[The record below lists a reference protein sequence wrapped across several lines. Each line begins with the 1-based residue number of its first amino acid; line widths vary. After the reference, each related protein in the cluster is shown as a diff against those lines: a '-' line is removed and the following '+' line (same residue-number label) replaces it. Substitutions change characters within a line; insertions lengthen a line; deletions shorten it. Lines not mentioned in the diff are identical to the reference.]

1 MATQPLPMD
10 VDATAQALVS
20 FVNASI
26 MAAHHPMA
34 ADDEFESAG
43 VDSMG
48 LLRVL
53 LFVEQEF
60 GFWMPDDDF
69 IAENLRSPR
78 ALAEYICRHASLP

>member
-1 MATQPLPMD
+1 MAIQPLPTD
-10 VDATAQALVS
+10 VEAIARALVR
-20 FVNASI
+20 FVNATI
-26 MAAHHPMA
+26 MAAQHPISE
-34 ADDEFESAG
+34 DDAFEVAG

-48 LLRVL
+48 MLKVL